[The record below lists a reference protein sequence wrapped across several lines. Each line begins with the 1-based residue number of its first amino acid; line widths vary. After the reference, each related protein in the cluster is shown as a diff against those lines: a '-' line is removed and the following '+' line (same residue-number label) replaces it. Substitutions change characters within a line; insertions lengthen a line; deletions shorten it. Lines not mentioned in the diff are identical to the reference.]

1 MIKTNKLLIYM
12 AFVISILS
20 LLNLVLAQA
29 ETKNMKASSKATTN
43 KAQVKPKQKV
53 KQNKGSVM
61 DSLLNMELET
71 INKTKVKLADFNKTK
86 VFLIVNTASKCGY
99 TKQYEGLE
107 ALHKKYK
114 DKGFAVIGFP
124 SNDFGAQEP
133 GTNTEIQEFCK
144 LNFGVTFP
152 LMAKAPV
159 VGSSAQPFYKELLK
173 LSENK
178 NDVGWNFEKFLISK
192 DQGVIDR
199 YKSGVKPE
207 DLDAVISKLLN

>member
-1 MIKTNKLLIYM
+1 MYKILIHSFLITFFSIYSSFASAKAEKVVKTKTNSPI
-12 AFVISILS
+12 
-20 LLNLVLAQA
+20 
-29 ETKNMKASSKATTN
+29 N
-43 KAQVKPKQKV
+43 KAQVKTKPMQK
-53 KQNKGSVM
+53 KGSAM

-71 INKTKVKLADFNKTK
+71 LNKTKVKLSDFNKTK

-99 TKQYEGLE
+99 TNQYEGLE

-133 GTNTEIQEFCK
+133 GSNNEIQEFCK

-159 VGSSAQPFYKELLK
+159 VGSSAQPFYQQLLK

-178 NDVGWNFEKFLISK
+178 SDVGWNFEKFLITK
-192 DQGVIDR
+192 DQGVVDR
-199 YKSGVKPE
+199 YKSSVKPQ